1 MARQAKTYRLP
12 DQTVDLIAET
22 AQRDGCSATQ
32 VIVRAIAAYCG
43 NADKGSTE
51 SSTDD
56 ALVEALRDQVADLQH
71 RNDRLDQHIEHLQL
85 LLSQS
90 QQQVVLFGQQLALP
104 GAGKGKKKAKK
115 GKKGKK

>member
-32 VIVRAIAAYCG
+32 VIVRAVATYC
-43 NADKGSTE
+43 ASDATDSTE

-56 ALVEALRDQVADLQH
+56 ALVEALRDQIADLQH
-71 RNDRLDQHIEHLQL
+71 RNDNLDRLLNQCQQLQL
-85 LLSQS
+85 M
-90 QQQVVLFGQQLALP
+90 ALGNRLP
-104 GAGKGKKKAKK
+104 APEKGRKKAKK
-115 GKKGKK
+115 KKKKGKG

>member
-56 ALVEALRDQVADLQH
+56 ALVEALRDQVADLKH
-71 RNDRLDQHIEHLQL
+71 RNDDLSML
-85 LLSQS
+85 LNQS
-90 QQQVVLFGQQLALP
+90 QQLQLMALGNRLP
-104 GAGKGKKKAKK
+104 APGKGGKEKAKK
-115 GKKGKK
+115 KKKKGKD